1 MNNGVIE
8 PQRRTEMKTT
18 YFKSA
23 STHGVRIFSV
33 IVVAGMMAG
42 CASGGSFSGIG
53 GLDWCQLN
61 PSEPMEGLDWC
72 QLNPSE
78 PGETVVL
85 ARDPASLAGG
95 SQVERAIHD
104 AVEFAGQKRFFEA
117 RNLLADVRVIQGR
130 RSEGYQALSG
140 AMALL
145 ALREGDIDAFRRIA
159 RQLDDSL
166 GHPVR
171 VDNAYVDVVGLYRAM
186 SNRNLP
192 VNASEPI
199 KALKERLFATDS
211 AQL

>member
-1 MNNGVIE
+1 
-8 PQRRTEMKTT
+8 MKTT

-23 STHGVRIFSV
+23 STHGARIFSV
-33 IVVAGMMAG
+33 IVVAGLMAG
-42 CASGGSFSGIG
+42 CASGGIG
-53 GLDWCQLN
+53 GLDWCELT
-61 PSEPMEGLDWC
+61 PPEPMEGLDWC
-72 QLNPSE
+72 QLN

-117 RNLLADVRVIQGR
+117 RNLLADVRAIQSR

-145 ALREGDIDAFRRIA
+145 ALREGNIATFRRIA

>member
-1 MNNGVIE
+1 
-8 PQRRTEMKTT
+8 MKTT

-53 GLDWCQLN
+53 
-61 PSEPMEGLDWC
+61 GLDWC

>member
-1 MNNGVIE
+1 
-8 PQRRTEMKTT
+8 MKTT

-23 STHGVRIFSV
+23 STHGARIFSV
-33 IVVAGMMAG
+33 IAVALLMAG
-42 CASGGSFSGIG
+42 CAADGSFSGMG
-53 GLDWCQLN
+53 GANWLN
-61 PSEPMEGLDWC
+61 PPK
-72 QLNPSE
+72 

-95 SQVERAIHD
+95 SQVERTIHD
-104 AVEFAGQKRFFEA
+104 AVEFARQKRFFEA
-117 RNLLADVRVIQGR
+117 RSLLADVRAIQDR

-145 ALREGDIDAFRRIA
+145 ALREGDIGAFRRIA

-171 VDNAYVDVVGLYRAM
+171 VFNAYVDVVSLYRAM

-199 KALKERLFATDS
+199 KARKERLFATES
-211 AQL
+211 ARL